1 VVLQFADSSQTWP
14 AQTHSLF
21 RTEGRAKRPSV
32 LFFIV
37 EPQGSGFEQ
46 GTEELT
52 MNISRQKSK
61 IGLMQGIALAAVLLA
76 LTGGL
81 AWGMGSR
88 VPAVGM
94 EVEDFRLTDLD
105 GRQQSLS
112 QYRGKIVLVNFWATW
127 CKPCTTEMPAM
138 QASFDKLRDKG
149 FVVLAINELEDD
161 AKVREH
167 IKQYGHTF
175 PVLMDRDNKVANQF
189 GVFGLPVSVFI
200 DEKGRVQEYIK
211 GGLLT
216 EDKINQTVLRIQGG
230 KPIQAASA
238 R

>member
-1 VVLQFADSSQTWP
+1 MRSIR
-14 AQTHSLF
+14 F
-21 RTEGRAKRPSV
+21 RRYLAATGLAV
-32 LFFIV
+32 GLAAA
-37 EPQGSGFEQ
+37 
-46 GTEELT
+46 
-52 MNISRQKSK
+52 
-61 IGLMQGIALAAVLLA
+61 IGLPQS
-76 LTGGL
+76 
-81 AWGMGSR
+81 WSMGSR

-94 EVEDFRLTDLD
+94 PVDEFRLTDLE
-105 GRQQSLS
+105 GKTHSLS
-112 QYRGKIVLVNFWATW
+112 QYRGKVVLVNFWATW

-161 AKVREH
+161 AKVRDH

-200 DEKGRVQEYIK
+200 DQQGRVQEYIK

-216 EDKINQTVLRIQGG
+216 EQMINDVVAKIQKQEPV
-230 KPIQAASA
+230 KAASL

>member
-1 VVLQFADSSQTWP
+1 M
-14 AQTHSLF
+14 
-21 RTEGRAKRPSV
+21 KRLHFLMFGILV
-32 LFFIV
+32 ATL
-37 EPQGSGFEQ
+37 GF
-46 GTEELT
+46 LPFDVW
-52 MNISRQKSK
+52 S
-61 IGLMQGIALAAVLLA
+61 
-76 LTGGL
+76 
-81 AWGMGSR
+81 MGSR

-94 EVEDFRLTDLD
+94 QAEDFRLTDLD
-105 GRQQSLS
+105 GKSQSLS

-138 QASFDKLRDKG
+138 QKIYDKLRDKG
-149 FVVLAINELEDD
+149 FVVLAVNELEDD

-200 DEKGRVQEYIK
+200 DQEGRVQEYVK

-216 EDKINQTVLRIQGG
+216 EQKIDETVARIQ
-230 KPIQAASA
+230 KQEPVKAAA
-238 R
+238 PR

>member
-1 VVLQFADSSQTWP
+1 MKVSIITAVF
-14 AQTHSLF
+14 
-21 RTEGRAKRPSV
+21 V
-32 LFFIV
+32 
-37 EPQGSGFEQ
+37 
-46 GTEELT
+46 
-52 MNISRQKSK
+52 
-61 IGLMQGIALAAVLLA
+61 AVLC
-76 LTGGL
+76 G
-81 AWGMGSR
+81 AWFNGWSMGSR
-88 VPAVGM
+88 VPVVGTA
-94 EVEDFRLTDLD
+94 VEDFQLVDLN
-105 GRQQSLS
+105 GNPQSLS
-112 QYRGKIVLVNFWATW
+112 VYRGKVVLLNFWATW

-138 QASFDKLRDKG
+138 QTTYDKLREKG

-200 DEKGRVQEYIK
+200 DETGVVQEYIK

-216 EDKINQTVLRIQGG
+216 EQKILDTVARI
-230 KPIQAASA
+230 KNSEPIKAAVLS